1 MKSKLGVHALLALMA
16 LFFASNLIIGRA
28 SAGLVEPWTL
38 AFWRWALAAL
48 ILLPFA
54 WTGIAANWS
63 RFRAQAR
70 EILILGILGMF
81 VCGGLVYVSLHATTA
96 TNATLLYTASTLF
109 IVLFDAFYF
118 RSQLTPVRIGG
129 IFIGFL
135 GVATFVL
142 RGEPERLVTLDLN
155 WGDLG
160 IAVCA
165 LSWAIYSVML
175 KVESLR
181 RLPTLP
187 LFSVIAVVGALSLVP
202 PMLYEA
208 VVLDAV
214 PTGGR
219 AWLSIL
225 ALAIVPSVLAYGIY
239 QIGVKAVGP
248 SVTGVFLYLIPVY
261 GVVLAALLLG
271 ESFHPYHATGLVLV
285 VAGVVLATDPFRK
298 RTAN

>member
-1 MKSKLGVHALLALMA
+1 
-16 LFFASNLIIGRA
+16 
-28 SAGLVEPWTL
+28 
-38 AFWRWALAAL
+38 
-48 ILLPFA
+48 
-54 WTGIAANWS
+54 
-63 RFRAQAR
+63 
-70 EILILGILGMF
+70 
-81 VCGGLVYVSLHATTA
+81 
-96 TNATLLYTASTLF
+96 
-109 IVLFDAFYF
+109 
-118 RSQLTPVRIGG
+118 
-129 IFIGFL
+129 
-135 GVATFVL
+135 
-142 RGEPERLVTLDLN
+142 
-155 WGDLG
+155 
-160 IAVCA
+160 
-165 LSWAIYSVML
+165 
-175 KVESLR
+175 
-181 RLPTLP
+181 
-187 LFSVIAVVGALSLVP
+187 VIAVVGALSLVP

-261 GVVLAALLLG
+261 GAVLAALLLG